1 MPLIE
6 LTMTICSILHGASCR
21 TETLTYMAE
30 SVTPF
35 ACMRY
40 GQPEIAKWAET
51 HPNWSVAKW
60 RCGPA
65 REVAKI

>member
-1 MPLIE
+1 
-6 LTMTICSILHGASCR
+6 
-21 TETLTYMAE
+21 MAE
-30 SVTPF
+30 SVTPW

-40 GQPEIAKWAET
+40 GQPEIAKWIET